1 MKLDKFKYCVKYL
14 QSISYDDLV
23 NIAFDFYEDDS
34 NFHDKGIHFA
44 VDIKDISR
52 IYTDENNISI
62 YMTNKVFPFF
72 DITSVKTGRFVYNTY
87 TKKGIE
93 AKIDNLYAYIIK
105 RKRDKIING
114 LV

>member
-1 MKLDKFKYCVKYL
+1 MNKFKYCIEYL

-23 NIAFDFYEDDS
+23 NISFDFYEDDS
-34 NFHDKGIHFA
+34 NFNNKGIHFA
-44 VDIKDISR
+44 VDVKDISR

-72 DITSVKTGRFVYNTY
+72 DITSVKTGRFVYNTN

-93 AKIDNLYAYIIK
+93 AKIDNLYAYINK
-105 RKRDKIING
+105 YRRDKIIND
-114 LV
+114 LI